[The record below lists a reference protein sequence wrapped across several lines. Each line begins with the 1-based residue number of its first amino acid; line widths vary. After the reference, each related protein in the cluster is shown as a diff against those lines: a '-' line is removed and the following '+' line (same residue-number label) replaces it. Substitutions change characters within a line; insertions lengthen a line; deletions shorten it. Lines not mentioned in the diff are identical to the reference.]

1 MDLLTMTKGLNPIF
15 FSNLNREIFYILSH
29 SLDICLFHASKAK
42 KTGIWDV
49 NTTIALSALE
59 ICKKLYFVKVSQ
71 N

>member
-1 MDLLTMTKGLNPIF
+1 M
-15 FSNLNREIFYILSH
+15 LSH
-29 SLDICLFHASKAK
+29 SFDIWLFIRDENMTPARPKD
-42 KTGIWDV
+42 TGTWDV